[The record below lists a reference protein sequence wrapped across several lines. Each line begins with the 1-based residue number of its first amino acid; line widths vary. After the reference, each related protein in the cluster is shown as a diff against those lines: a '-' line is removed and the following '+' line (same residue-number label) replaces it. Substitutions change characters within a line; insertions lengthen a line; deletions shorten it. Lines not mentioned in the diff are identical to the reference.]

1 MWNEKQQSVAKNCIR
16 PKSASLDINLKALA
30 IDLENGFDKYFGAVI
45 MSLACLIRLHFVEQT
60 DKNIFK
66 WQQRDF
72 NPQTLSL

>member
-16 PKSASLDINLKALA
+16 PKIASLDINLKALA

-66 WQQRDF
+66 WQQRDL
-72 NPQTLSL
+72 NPQPLSL